1 MEQNMGYRQQT
12 VQQYK
17 KDAMPL
23 FRYLPWLE
31 KNTGRK
37 ANNVY
42 SANEDNQSEGRSLAF
57 PVYDA
62 TLMNFIKEA
71 GRSSFMDRNYRYVYT
86 RNRIQNPADER
97 KIIKNAGIDEW
108 GLLCGILS
116 RYVLGGRTKGMLWS
130 EGVSEEIFYL
140 LLKQMKNIIEFWD
153 KPFDV
158 SE

>member
-1 MEQNMGYRQQT
+1 MEQNTGYRQQM
-12 VQQYK
+12 VLQYK
-17 KDAMPL
+17 QDAMPL

-31 KNTGRK
+31 KNAGRK
-37 ANNVY
+37 ANSVY
-42 SANEDNQSEGRSLAF
+42 SANEDSKSEGRSLAF

-62 TLMNFIKEA
+62 TLMNFVKEA
-71 GRSSFMDRNYRYVYT
+71 GKSPFMDRNYRYVYT
-86 RNRIQNPADER
+86 RNRIQSPKDER
-97 KIIKNAGIDEW
+97 RIIQNAGIDEW

-130 EGVSEEIFYL
+130 QGVSEEIFYL
-140 LLKQMKNIIEFWD
+140 LLKQMKSIIEFWD